1 MKKLLLLSA
10 LLIFACSFGQK
21 IKLSKLDT
29 TKFKVV
35 QYNYITPIEY
45 VQITDTLEPVEF
57 VEMKFDTTKFKVVQY
72 KHITPIEF
80 QPSEIK
86 LDTILNNNKK

>member
-10 LLIFACSFGQK
+10 LLIFSCSYGQK

-35 QYNYITPIEY
+35 QY
-45 VQITDTLEPVEF
+45 
-57 VEMKFDTTKFKVVQY
+57 

-80 QPSEIK
+80 QSSEIK